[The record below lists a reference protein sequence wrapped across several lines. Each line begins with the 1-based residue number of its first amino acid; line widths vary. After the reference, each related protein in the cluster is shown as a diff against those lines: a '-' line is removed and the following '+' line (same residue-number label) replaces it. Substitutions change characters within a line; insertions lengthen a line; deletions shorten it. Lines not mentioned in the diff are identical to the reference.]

1 MTVSSGKRLGPY
13 EVLTRIGGGGMGDVY
28 RARDTRLDRTVAI
41 KVMAGRHASDPEL
54 KQRFRREARNISRL
68 AHPHICTLLDIGS
81 EADCDFLVM
90 EYLEGETL
98 AQRLQRGVL
107 PLDEALEIASDVG
120 DALDKAHRL
129 GVVHRDLKP
138 GNVMLTAAGTKLLDF
153 GLAKDVR
160 HEPAN
165 ADAETIASD
174 TAPGMVWGTTAY
186 MSPEQ
191 ARGLEVDARSDV
203 WSLGV
208 VMYEMLTGRLPF
220 GGPTRSDIVAS
231 ILLQDPP
238 PPAEFRRDLPED
250 LSRILQKALAK
261 NPSAR
266 YQTAADLLRDL
277 DRVRN
282 QLQWK
287 QSGMTLAAEAAPSL
301 PLADAADSG
310 GTSAL
315 PVTLPRMLGGLA
327 VLLAAIGI
335 AALIAKGE
343 IGAELGA
350 VLLIAGAAAGA
361 WWLLLTRKN
370 SVAVLPFAYI
380 NMDSQVAADAQYE
393 YLADGI
399 TESIINSMSQ
409 VPRLKVISRSS
420 VFRYK
425 SRRPDP
431 QVVGRELQV
440 NNVLTGRILCRR
452 ERLEISVALER
463 TSDSKH
469 LWGKQ
474 YEYEMSD
481 LAAVPRQIAEDI
493 SRNLKARWARGSRN
507 GASRQVNSEAYQAYL
522 RGRYLWNKRTG
533 EDIRKAVQ
541 YFQTALQ
548 HDPHFA
554 LAHVSIAECYLA
566 LGVYSDMQLSEAY
579 AQAKASAMQAL
590 LLDEHLAEV
599 HVPLAVIKAGDEWD
613 LPGALREFA
622 LAVQLRPNYATA
634 HQWYAEHLVCAGMET
649 QAIREAKR
657 ALELDPLSLVINVSY
672 GIVLLAARRF
682 EEGIAQLKKTIDMDA
697 NFYLAHRALRDA
709 YLETGLYPASIEH
722 HRRAAQL
729 CGESPEAAEQRAAAL
744 LAAYEHGGAPQY
756 WRKRM
761 EQSETDRKT
770 SGAVPYDFADV
781 SPYHVAAL
789 HAQLGEQD
797 EAAHWLTA
805 AFERRDYGLLF
816 LRTNPAF
823 DGMRSHPVV
832 AEMMKRLRLI
842 P

>member
-1 MTVSSGKRLGPY
+1 
-13 EVLTRIGGGGMGDVY
+13 MGDVY
-28 RARDTRLDRTVAI
+28 CARDTRLDRTVAI
-41 KVMAGRHASDPEL
+41 KVMAGQHASDPEL
-54 KQRFRREARNISRL
+54 KQRFKREARNISRL

-81 EADCDFLVM
+81 ESDCDFLVM

-153 GLAKDVR
+153 GLAKEVR
-160 HEPAN
+160 HDS
-165 ADAETIASD
+165 ADGQAETLAHA

-191 ARGLEVDARSDV
+191 ARGTEVDARSDV

-208 VMYEMLTGRLPF
+208 VLYEMLTGRMPF
-220 GGPTRSDIVAS
+220 DGPTRSDLIAS
-231 ILLQDPP
+231 ILLQDPL
-238 PPAEFRRDLPED
+238 PPAEFRREIPEE
-250 LSRILQKALAK
+250 LSRIIQKALAK
-261 NPSAR
+261 NPGAR

-277 DRVRN
+277 DRARN
-282 QLQWK
+282 QLKWK
-287 QSGMTLAAEAAPSL
+287 QSGSTLAPETAASL
-301 PLADAADSG
+301 PIADTDESR
-310 GTSAL
+310 SARIL
-315 PVTLPRMLGGLA
+315 PVNLPQMLGGLA

-335 AALIAKGE
+335 VAVIARGG
-343 IGAELGA
+343 ISAVLGA
-350 VLLIAGAAAGA
+350 VLLVAGAAAGA
-361 WWLLLTRKN
+361 TWLLLTRKD

-380 NMDSQVAADAQYE
+380 NMDSQQAADAQYE

-425 SRRPDP
+425 SRSPDP

-440 NNVLTGRILCRR
+440 NNVLTGRILRR
-452 ERLEISVALER
+452 QEKLEISVALER

-474 YEYEMSD
+474 YEYEMAD
-481 LAAVPRQIAEDI
+481 LAAVPRQIADDI
-493 SRNLKARWARGSRN
+493 SRNLRARWARGSRN
-507 GASRQVNSEAYQAYL
+507 GTSRPVNSEAYQAYL

-533 EDIRKAVQ
+533 DDIRKAVQ
-541 YFQTALQ
+541 YFQAALQ
-548 HDPHFA
+548 HDPGFA
-554 LAHVSIAECYLA
+554 LAHVSIAKCYLA
-566 LGVYSDMQLSEAY
+566 LGVYSDMQHGEAY

-613 LPGALREFA
+613 LPGALQEFA
-622 LAVQLRPNYATA
+622 HAVRLSPNYATA
-634 HQWYAEHLVCAGMET
+634 HQWYAEHLVCAGMEAH
-649 QAIREAKR
+649 AIREARR

-672 GIVLLAARRF
+672 GIVLVAARRF
-682 EEGIAQLKKTIDMDA
+682 EEGIAQLKKTMDMDA

-709 YLETGLYPASIEH
+709 YLEVNLYPASIEH
-722 HRRAAQL
+722 HRLAARL
-729 CGESPEAAEQRAAAL
+729 CGEAPEAAEQRAADL
-744 LAAYEHGGAPQY
+744 LAAYEQGGSPQY
-756 WRKRM
+756 WRQRM
-761 EQSETDRKT
+761 EQSEADRKAGK
-770 SGAVPYDFADV
+770 SVAYDYADV
-781 SPYHVAAL
+781 SPYHVATL
-789 HAQLGEQD
+789 HARLGEKED
-797 EAAHWLTA
+797 AASWLTA

-823 DGMRSHPVV
+823 DGMRTHPVV
-832 AEMMKRLRLI
+832 ADLMKRLRLAT
-842 P
+842 